1 MSAWLIGL
9 LLWIAPAIMLALLLA
24 YTAVRMRVEVRTEQ
38 RERSGKLGSEAAPAD
53 ARPGL
58 QSGQFSLDA

>member
-9 LLWIAPAIMLALLLA
+9 LLWIAPAILLALLLA
-24 YTAVRMRVEVRTEQ
+24 YTAVRIWVEARGAR
-38 RERSGKLGSEAAPAD
+38 RERSGKLAGEAAPAD

-58 QSGQFSLDA
+58 QGGQFSLDA